1 MRHLLKEW
9 DLGEREGFQLV
20 LLVRVQS
27 GNQSSHKE
35 YQRMG
40 FLRDIDHSVGE
51 AAATPELNA
60 AKGRRGRRLKQRC
73 SVPWGGGMARA
84 GGSQRQKVPSEQL
97 WGGGAGS
104 SLPSSGIHSLSSTTY
119 RQRWQETNSPGKQ
132 VAGGMGLELRYKK
145 GENLLVHEA
154 SDLLRDSQQVEC
166 WAKNRW
172 HRRKKKRIN
181 KLCGQIPPAEKRACK
196 KLDGIQAKRSHQFT
210 SPREIWWGF
219 PGGSD
224 GKEYACDVGDL
235 DLTPRSG
242 RSPGEGMATRSRI
255 LAWRIPGTE
264 ESVGYSP
271 WGCKSHDWVTEQQ
284 GDLILVLSSPSSSL
298 TVGQ

>member
-1 MRHLLKEW
+1 
-9 DLGEREGFQLV
+9 
-20 LLVRVQS
+20 
-27 GNQSSHKE
+27 
-35 YQRMG
+35 
-40 FLRDIDHSVGE
+40 
-51 AAATPELNA
+51 
-60 AKGRRGRRLKQRC
+60 
-73 SVPWGGGMARA
+73 MARA
-84 GGSQRQKVPSEQL
+84 GGSQRQKVLSEQL
-97 WGGGAGS
+97 WGVGAGS

-145 GENLLVHEA
+145 GENPLVHEA
-154 SDLLRDSQQVEC
+154 SGSLRDSQQVEW

-172 HRRKKKRIN
+172 HRRKRKRIN

-196 KLDGIQAKRSHQFT
+196 KLDGIQANRSHRLT

-235 DLTPRSG
+235 DLIPRSG

-264 ESVGYSP
+264 ESVGYNP
-271 WGCKSHDWVTEQQ
+271 WGCKSHDWVSNKE
-284 GDLILVLSSPSSSL
+284 ISSL
-298 TVGQ
+298 FSLPHPVLWPLVSKWPIPVLCGHWLPPVNGQRLEPVTVFRVYDPPSRITALLWWKGLVQLNEPRGAEPSKMDRS